1 MFHTCSDS
9 DARGVIS
16 KIIKSKKKM
25 ICPAKGKPAG
35 IQTISNVSTS
45 ASQGNGP
52 VNVNENI
59 VKTETQEPC
68 TGNSSSVS
76 AEPVSLFEASATPNL
91 EQLIVGSTSSKKRKR
106 KAKKAE
112 NRVGIDAQ

>member
-1 MFHTCSDS
+1 M
-9 DARGVIS
+9 GQ
-16 KIIKSKKKM
+16 
-25 ICPAKGKPAG
+25 PAG

-45 ASQGNGP
+45 ASQGSGP
-52 VNVNENI
+52 VIVNANI

-68 TGNSSSVS
+68 TGNSSSVL
-76 AEPVSLFEASATPNL
+76 AEPVSVFEASAVPNL

-112 NRVGIDAQ
+112 KRVGIDAQ